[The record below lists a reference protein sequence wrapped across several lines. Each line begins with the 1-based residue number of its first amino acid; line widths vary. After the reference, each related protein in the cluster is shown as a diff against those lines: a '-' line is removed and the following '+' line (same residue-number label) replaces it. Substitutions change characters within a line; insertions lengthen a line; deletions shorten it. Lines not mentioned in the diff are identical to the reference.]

1 MPDRVHIIG
10 VGSPFGDDRLGWVA
24 AESLQH
30 SPVLSRLEPGRVV
43 ISLLDRPGAMLLA
56 LWDMTDHVI
65 LIDGVR
71 SGAVPGTRHRFTAS
85 DVTDSRIP
93 ATSHGFGIAAAL
105 ELAQVLEK
113 LPDRLLLRG
122 IEMDADCTGF
132 TLSAAVIAAMPVF
145 VREIEEETLAVVAAT
160 HLFRSK
166 TSSDS
171 PFFAR

>member
-24 AESLQH
+24 AESLQR
-30 SPVLSRLEPGRVV
+30 SPLLNKLEPGRIV

-56 LWDMTDHVI
+56 LWDEADHVI
-65 LIDGVR
+65 LMDGVR

-85 DVTDSRIP
+85 DVTDSCIP

-105 ELAQVLEK
+105 QLAQVLEN

-122 IEMDADCTGF
+122 IEMDVCCTGF

-145 VREIEEETLAVVAAT
+145 VREIEEETMALVGTT
-160 HLFRSK
+160 HLFRSNI
-166 TSSDS
+166 SSES
-171 PFFAR
+171 PFFTR

>member
-24 AESLQH
+24 AESLQR
-30 SPVLSRLEPGRVV
+30 SPALNGLEPGRIV
-43 ISLLDRPGAMLLA
+43 ISILDRPGAMLLA
-56 LWDMTDHVI
+56 LWDDTDHVI

-85 DVTDSRIP
+85 DVTGARLP
-93 ATSHGFGIAAAL
+93 ATSHGFGVAAAL
-105 ELAQVLEK
+105 ELARVLGN

-122 IEMDADCTGF
+122 IEMDAGCTGF

-145 VREIEEETLAVVAAT
+145 VQEIEEETLALLGAA
-160 HLFRSK
+160 HLFRPK
-166 TSSDS
+166 TASESS
-171 PFFAR
+171 FFAR